1 MVISPPPAP
10 SSGGKARPCLSAT
23 VVPIAPS
30 SPSAAPEAA
39 ESTRLISSPLPVVVV
54 EVPAAPAQLPVL
66 VPVALPATVVS
77 PMARI
82 STPPPVQPPSVI
94 VTAPK
99 TEDASAPNVSS
110 VQPVSIPS
118 FLPHVMPALSALAAR
133 SVKSPATSKASPTPP
148 HHAPAPKAEAVD
160 TIKSC
165 KEEAPS
171 STAAAAPAGAPVARL
186 SPVPLSS
193 GSLRVGA
200 ESEKPSETVRKFIP
214 SSYRM
219 IKLIRR

>member
-10 SSGGKARPCLSAT
+10 SSGSKARPCLSAT

-30 SPSAAPEAA
+30 SPAAVPEPA

-54 EVPAAPAQLPVL
+54 EVPAAPAQLPIL

-82 STPPPVQPPSVI
+82 LTPPPVQPPAPPSVI

-99 TEDASAPNVSS
+99 TEEASASNVSS
-110 VQPVSIPS
+110 VQPVTIPS

-148 HHAPAPKAEAVD
+148 HHAPSPKAEAVD

-171 STAAAAPAGAPVARL
+171 PTAAVAPAVAPAARV
-186 SPVPLSS
+186 SPVPPTALLAAPEPEPKSKNPVK
-193 GSLRVGA
+193 R
-200 ESEKPSETVRKFIP
+200 
-214 SSYRM
+214 
-219 IKLIRR
+219 